1 MLDLIII
8 AFFAGL
14 LGIFTYDFFTKK
26 KTEVNGAH
34 VVVTG
39 GSSGIGKAVAIK
51 LAKCGANITILA
63 RNMVR
68 LEEALKEV
76 KKHLAPERKVL
87 ALSVDLSGEAQDV
100 ENTLDQ
106 ACETMGPVDI
116 LINCAGFAV
125 CGLFEETSVED
136 FKAMINTN
144 YLASVFT
151 SHAVVEKMKQRRKG
165 HIVFVSSVGGQFGIF
180 GFTAYSP
187 SKFAVRGFA
196 ETLFMEV
203 KPYNV
208 AVSVV
213 FPPDTDTP
221 GFENEN
227 KNKPEE
233 THLISSAG
241 GLFTPDQVAANIVIG
256 IKERKFLISC
266 GFDGFVVS
274 LLTSGV
280 APVSSLFELFTQV
293 VLMGPLRLVLALHLY
308 YYDRIVM
315 KGMLKRE
322 ASKKTS

>member
-1 MLDLIII
+1 MLEFLIVAVLAGFLGVF
-8 AFFAGL
+8 AF
-14 LGIFTYDFFTKK
+14 DFFTKK

-39 GSSGIGKAVAIK
+39 GTSGIGKALAIK
-51 LAKCGANITILA
+51 LAKCGANVTILA
-63 RNMVR
+63 RNMGR
-68 LEEALKEV
+68 LEETLKEV
-76 KKHLAPERKVL
+76 KKHLAPERKGL
-87 ALSVDLSGEAQDV
+87 ALSVDLSGDAQDV

-106 ACETMGPVDI
+106 ACETQGPVDI

-151 SHAVVEKMKQRRKG
+151 SHAVVKKMKQRRKG
-165 HIVFVSSVGGQFGIF
+165 HIVFVSSIGGQFGIF

-203 KPYNV
+203 KPYDIG
-208 AVSVV
+208 VSVV

-233 THLISSAG
+233 THLISSSG
-241 GLFTPDQVAANIVIG
+241 GLFTPEQVAANIVTG
-256 IKERKFLISC
+256 IKERRFFITC
-266 GFDGFVVS
+266 GFDGFVVN

-293 VLMGPLRLVLALHLY
+293 ILMGPLRLVLALHLY
-308 YYDRIVM
+308 YYDHIVK
-315 KGMLKRE
+315 KGMQKRE
-322 ASKKTS
+322 ASKKTN

>member
-1 MLDLIII
+1 MVGLIII
-8 AFFAGL
+8 ALFAGF

-34 VVVTG
+34 VVITG
-39 GSSGIGKAVAIK
+39 GSSGIGKALAIK

-68 LEEALKEV
+68 LEETLKEV

-100 ENTLDQ
+100 GNTLDQ
-106 ACETMGPVDI
+106 ACETLGPIDI

-165 HIVFVSSVGGQFGIF
+165 HIVFVSSIGGQFGIF

-233 THLISSAG
+233 THLISSSG
-241 GLFTPDQVAANIVIG
+241 GLFTPEQVAANIVTG
-256 IKERKFLISC
+256 IKERRFSISC
-266 GFDGFVVS
+266 GFDGFVVG

-280 APVSSLFELFTQV
+280 SPVSSLFELFTQII
-293 VLMGPLRLVLALHLY
+293 LMGPLRLVLALYLH

-322 ASKKTS
+322 ANKKAN